1 MNTKPSIIRILGA
14 LVIAVGSLVWLGSC
28 AARPNLIA
36 DGTYAL
42 AIEPELQSAVDRM
55 TAMRIEGT
63 LTVAGRISSTAG
75 VRTVCPGRIRIDL
88 IDPRGRMID
97 SRAVTYY
104 SRNCYSYY
112 YIARSARHLRYHHP
126 GRFSVIF
133 WTLPPAGTTMEIKRS
148 E

>member
-1 MNTKPSIIRILGA
+1 MNTKPSIIRTLG
-14 LVIAVGSLVWLGSC
+14 LWVIVIGPLVWLGGC
-28 AARPNLIA
+28 VARPNLIA

-42 AIEPELQSAVDRM
+42 AIEPELLSAVDRV
-55 TAMRIEGT
+55 TAMRTEGT
-63 LTVAGRISSTAG
+63 LTIAGLISSTAG

-88 IDPRGRMID
+88 IDPQGRMID

-133 WTLPPAGTTMEIKRS
+133 WTLPPAGTTIDIKRS
-148 E
+148 K